1 MALMTVSLASP
12 DGGMQRSSDETSL
25 VGGDADGQRFTFN
38 LSHAR
43 DPHWERETDDQRQH
57 VAGRPL
63 RSGFYWA
70 VRLTRTGG
78 VCRSGYTAPHT
89 GVRGAVARMRAV
101 TTAAGGQPAHRG
113 MEPTGA
119 TGRFGRAAGLC
130 VDSARRP
137 LRAPADGAG
146 AGDRCA
152 TAHPL
157 PTTPRRMS
165 LALPRGG

>member
-1 MALMTVSLASP
+1 MCVKEVGSP
-12 DGGMQRSSDETSL
+12 DLL
-25 VGGDADGQRFTFN
+25 VILVEWPRK
-38 LSHAR
+38 
-43 DPHWERETDDQRQH
+43 
-57 VAGRPL
+57 VGRGPRKITASGPL
-63 RSGFYWA
+63 RRIPGSFRWCRPYRGPWITKRSGDPGSYGEVWA

-89 GVRGAVARMRAV
+89 GVRGAVARMREA

-165 LALPRGG
+165 LGLADI